1 MTKLMKNRIC
11 ARKCRKK
18 KKNYLKDLE
27 VEIKDLREKL
37 NKYKSI
43 QMNEMR
49 LEYYIDNV
57 KFFIKFFISFVTKK
71 KKLKIKYLKKKMM
84 SYL

>member
-1 MTKLMKNRIC
+1 MTKLMKNRVC
-11 ARKCRKK
+11 ARKCRQK
-18 KKNYLKDLE
+18 KKNYVKDLE
-27 VEIKDLREKL
+27 VEIKDLREEL

-57 KFFIKFFISFVTKK
+57 NFFIKFFISFVIKK
-71 KKLKIKYLKKKMM
+71 KKLKKNI
-84 SYL
+84 